1 MAQCSSVNHKR
12 TAENESYPAYSEQ
25 KRRFESNEGFESFF
39 RLAILNLYN
48 LAVDDNIKKE
58 MKGRSIEDYE
68 KHVAEKKKLLLK
80 NHFRHFSSTADVF
93 LSCDITIDSP
103 NELKV
108 NFKDPH
114 SFKSCFFYRAFHP
127 LRFMKATIKLK
138 IIDKFDLTVKES
150 IIASVCSENPLFKEG
165 IEFGGLKYVFFSGE
179 CCNTRDEG
187 YCQITGQFFVESG
200 WPATHRTTVQELR
213 EFIGDFGNQTDLKMN
228 TRLKLGFTT
237 TETCLDF
244 DSDEK
249 ISVIEDIC
257 NGGDNIMTDGCGYI
271 AVSILE
277 NSYYYHTNQVIFTS
291 FLQIY
296 SL

>member
-1 MAQCSSVNHKR
+1 MAQYSSVNHKR
-12 TAENESYPAYSEQ
+12 IAENESYPAYSES
-25 KRRFESNEGFESFF
+25 KRRFEFNEGFESFF
-39 RLAILNLYN
+39 GKLAILNLYN
-48 LAVDDNIKKE
+48 LASDDNIKKE

-68 KHVAEKKKLLLK
+68 KHIVGKKKLPIK
-80 NHFRHFSSTADVF
+80 NYFRHFGSTINDS
-93 LSCDITIDSP
+93 LSCVITIDSP

-108 NFKDPH
+108 SFKDPH

-127 LRFMKATIKLK
+127 LRFMKAEIK
-138 IIDKFDLTVKES
+138 VKQIEKSLQES
-150 IIASVCSENPLFKEG
+150 NIASVCSENPLFKEG

-179 CCNTRDEG
+179 SCESRDEG
-187 YCQITGQFFVESG
+187 YCHITGYFFVESG
-200 WPATHRTTVQELR
+200 WPATNRTTVQELR

-244 DSDEK
+244 NSDEK

-257 NGGDNIMTDGCGYI
+257 NGGDFIMTDGCGYI

-296 SL
+296 SLL